1 MNSKCSQF
9 DQTNEQIQCFDIFVC
24 EVYVSLCIGCI
35 PFSMRDC
42 NIFGMRRREKEIGW
56 WNENYVIMYDKQNM
70 CMFRCYLISGVEN
83 CSGWD
88 VWAGWTLNTWAF
100 CRCSRLTLLLFG
112 ARFDLIVVI
121 TIPFFFS
128 LAPYLFLNSLR
139 HSFAPRQFFFPFLY
153 NVNLRS
159 LSDPH
164 YIWEA
169 TCSQAV
175 WRKISCSAIPH
186 CASLYFDALVLYSFC
201 SSGRFYRSLCI
212 LTLLF
217 CSRILLYISLSL
229 SISYWFV
236 FVEFVR
242 FYFHFLCLDFEN
254 LRKEITL

>member
-1 MNSKCSQF
+1 MTSKICV
-9 DQTNEQIQCFDIFVC
+9 CFVVIWFRVWKIALGEMCELAEHWTLGHFV
-24 EVYVSLCIGCI
+24 
-35 PFSMRDC
+35 DAAD
-42 NIFGMRRREKEIGW
+42 W
-56 WNENYVIMYDKQNM
+56 
-70 CMFRCYLISGVEN
+70 RCYYLVP
-83 CSGWD
+83 
-88 VWAGWTLNTWAF
+88 
-100 CRCSRLTLLLFG
+100 
-112 ARFDLIVVI
+112 DLIWLLSLQYL
-121 TIPFFFS
+121 FFCS
-128 LAPYLFLNSLR
+128 LASYLFLNSLR

>member
-1 MNSKCSQF
+1 MLTIRPNERTNSMFRYFCLWGLCITMHWLHSLF
-9 DQTNEQIQCFDIFVC
+9 DAWLQYFWDATERKRNRLVKRKLRYNVWQAKY
-24 EVYVSLCIGCI
+24 VYVSLLFDFGCGKLLWVRCVSWLNI
-35 PFSMRDC
+35 EHLGILSM
-42 NIFGMRRREKEIGW
+42 
-56 WNENYVIMYDKQNM
+56 QP
-70 CMFRCYLISGVEN
+70 
-83 CSGWD
+83 
-88 VWAGWTLNTWAF
+88 
-100 CRCSRLTLLLFG
+100 LTLLLFG

-121 TIPFFFS
+121 TIPFFCS
-128 LAPYLFLNSLR
+128 LASYLFLNSLR